1 MGRRRREA
9 VRRRALVGGAVVV
22 VIVRVTR
29 RPRLS
34 LVERAR
40 GFVCPVVAIV
50 HRALNA
56 QLAAPREVH
65 PTARRRVGIP
75 RARGPMQFYGI

>member
-22 VIVRVTR
+22 VIVRAFPV
-29 RPRLS
+29 
-34 LVERAR
+34 VERAR

-75 RARGPMQFYGI
+75 RARGPMQFYGM